1 MNKKNPSTAEAELTA
16 EWAAYSTDG
25 STVIS
30 ADSVFEWIEDHYPDF
45 SDEQIE
51 ALVDGAD
58 INGDGDVNYAAYTKL
73 VCQTILKLDSEPLKA
88 TFDSIDTNKD
98 GQISQ
103 EELNS
108 VTGRMS
114 LEQKLA
120 NLDLDH
126 SGTLSFIEFL
136 YSIFKTKGQSY
147 LKEGRKSHDIHFICL
162 KPIKHLLNTI
172 QMAQAKSIVMNLP
185 RGSPNIQ
192 LLTWLRLIA

>member
-1 MNKKNPSTAEAELTA
+1 MNKKNPATAEAELTA

-30 ADSVFEWIEDHYPDF
+30 ADAVYEWIEDNYPDF

-58 INGDGDVNYAAYTKL
+58 INGDGDVNYAAYTNL
-73 VCQTILKLDSEPLKA
+73 VCNTILKLDSKPLKA

-103 EELNS
+103 EELDS
-108 VTGRMS
+108 VTGRIS
-114 LEQKLA
+114 LESKLA

-147 LKEGRKSHDIHFICL
+147 LKEGRKSRDIHIIF
-162 KPIKHLLNTI
+162 
-172 QMAQAKSIVMNLP
+172 
-185 RGSPNIQ
+185 
-192 LLTWLRLIA
+192 